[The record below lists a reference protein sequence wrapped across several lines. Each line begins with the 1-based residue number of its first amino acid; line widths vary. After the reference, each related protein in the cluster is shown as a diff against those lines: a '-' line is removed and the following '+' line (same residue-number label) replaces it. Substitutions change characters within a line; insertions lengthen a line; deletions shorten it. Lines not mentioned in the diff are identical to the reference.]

1 METESNQEQRVR
13 SADTNGR
20 PSTVAILSEIRFLR
34 EGLAEAIER
43 GSPFSISGL
52 FAELDDV
59 VALVRYAKPDIVL
72 IDVAFPDGTAAV
84 RQIRGTHPEVQVVV
98 FAVSETEQNI
108 VTWAEAGVAGY
119 IPATAALCDL
129 VELVTGIMRGEQ
141 LCSRRVASGLV
152 RRVAHIGNTV
162 ERLQGTEITQTLTYR
177 EQQITSLICAG
188 LSNKEIARQLKI
200 EVSTTK
206 SHVHNVLEKLKLHR
220 RGQIA
225 WRWRGNDNRAVWRFF
240 NLEINLNS
248 PMRWM
253 LSVKRNRHNAS
264 LPEEASD
271 GCNPNSN
278 DRDVADVPRYREAIY
293 R

>member
-13 SADTNGR
+13 SADKNGR
-20 PSTVAILSEIRFLR
+20 SSTVAILSEIRFLR

-52 FAELDDV
+52 FAELDD
-59 VALVRYAKPDIVL
+59 ALVFVRHAKPDIVL
-72 IDVAFPDGTAAV
+72 IDAAFPDGAAAV
-84 RQIRGTHPEVQVVV
+84 RQIRGTDPEAQVVV
-98 FAVSETEQNI
+98 FAVNETEQNI
-108 VTWAEAGVAGY
+108 VTWAQAGVAGY

-141 LCSRRVASGLV
+141 LCSRRVASGLM

-162 ERLQGTEITQTLTYR
+162 ERLQGTEITPTLTYR

-225 WRWRGNDNRAVWRFF
+225 WRWRGSDNRAV
-240 NLEINLNS
+240 
-248 PMRWM
+248 
-253 LSVKRNRHNAS
+253 
-264 LPEEASD
+264 
-271 GCNPNSN
+271 
-278 DRDVADVPRYREAIY
+278 
-293 R
+293 